1 MSLKHSQTCEGAKTE
16 LDLFSMPPTQTS
28 IEYGEWIHYKPIA
41 SIGDDSPLE
50 FVIPGHGHE
59 YMDLSNTLFHCVVQV
74 TWYDNTA
81 FIEATEVAP
90 VNNWMHSLFSQV
102 DVSFNQ
108 KMVSQP
114 NHLYPYRAYIENLL
128 TYNQSAK
135 NSQLSSV
142 LYYPDTAGKFN
153 DFAGNE
159 GYAKRKSFTK
169 LNKHVDMIG
178 RLHCDVFNMDKF
190 LINGVEL
197 RVKMTRSKSTFN
209 LMSNTVDHFRVIIR
223 DATLL
228 VRKVTISPPVLL
240 AHEKVL
246 EKVTAKY
253 PITRVEVKAVTIPTD
268 TQSKAIDN
276 LFLGQIPERIIIG
289 FVTNKAA
296 NGDYKLNPF
305 NFTHF
310 NLNFLSLYV
319 EGRQIPSR
327 PLQPIISDGL
337 FIRSFHSLFS
347 GTGIMNHDDGNCI
360 SREMF
365 PEGYFLHAFDL
376 TPDLSAS
383 CPHWTLQKQG
393 CVRLDVHFKSALTET
408 VTCIV
413 YAEYKNLLEIDKF
426 RNIVIDYSS

>member
-1 MSLKHSQTCEGAKTE
+1 M
-16 LDLFSMPPTQTS
+16 
-28 IEYGEWIHYKPIA
+28 
-41 SIGDDSPLE
+41 
-50 FVIPGHGHE
+50 
-59 YMDLSNTLFHCVVQV
+59 
-74 TWYDNTA
+74 
-81 FIEATEVAP
+81 
-90 VNNWMHSLFSQV
+90 
-102 DVSFNQ
+102 
-108 KMVSQP
+108 
-114 NHLYPYRAYIENLL
+114 
-128 TYNQSAK
+128 
-135 NSQLSSV
+135 
-142 LYYPDTAGKFN
+142 
-153 DFAGNE
+153 
-159 GYAKRKSFTK
+159 
-169 LNKHVDMIG
+169 
-178 RLHCDVFNMDKF
+178 
-190 LINGVEL
+190 
-197 RVKMTRSKSTFN
+197 
-209 LMSNTVDHFRVIIR
+209 
-223 DATLL
+223 
-228 VRKVTISPPVLL
+228 
-240 AHEKVL
+240 
-246 EKVTAKY
+246 
-253 PITRVEVKAVTIPTD
+253 EVKAVTIPTD